1 MSRSSIASRFPLV
14 ASLIGLVAV
23 LAACSSS
30 PTAPVA
36 QGRQISRSVDSTLT
50 TDSLGRSGYVII
62 H

>member
-1 MSRSSIASRFPLV
+1 MTRPTIASRFPLV

-30 PTAPVA
+30 PTGPVA
-36 QGRQISRSVDSTLT
+36 QGRQVLRSVDSTLV
-50 TDSLGRSGYVII
+50 TDSTGRSGYVVI